1 MEHGGCRVCK
11 YDINP
16 KYLLLTY
23 CTCFFWEGHML
34 IILLILIDYFF
45 CSTSYFLY
53 APFKMHFLN
62 KINYS
67 NC

>member
-23 CTCFFWEGHML
+23 CTCSIWGRTHAHNFNN
-34 IILLILIDYFF
+34 
-45 CSTSYFLY
+45 
-53 APFKMHFLN
+53 FKMIISFVQRRTFYVHLLKCIF
-62 KINYS
+62 
-67 NC
+67 